1 QRISD
6 TDVRQDILMDHA
18 LRTISYIADIGD
30 LVVLM
35 ARRMS
40 ASSSDEQC
48 NQVDGVKKT
57 PKVICHVFESDEASF
72 IAQSIGQAFQVAYVE
87 FLRANGID
95 DPSYLRQI
103 DYQEVL
109 NSQEL
114 LGDELEMFARK
125 ETQKDV
131 VVPKKSGEPLGI
143 VVVESGWGS
152 MLPTVVL
159 AHMNPAGPAAR
170 SNQLNIGDQI
180 INING
185 ISLVG
190 LPLSA
195 AQTNIKNVKT
205 ATAVRLTVVSTPP
218 VVEVRIRRPDT
229 KYQLGFSVQNGVIC
243 SLLRGG

>member
-1 QRISD
+1 
-6 TDVRQDILMDHA
+6 
-18 LRTISYIADIGD
+18 
-30 LVVLM
+30 
-35 ARRMS
+35 
-40 ASSSDEQC
+40 
-48 NQVDGVKKT
+48 
-57 PKVICHVFESDEASF
+57 
-72 IAQSIGQAFQVAYVE
+72 
-87 FLRANGID
+87 
-95 DPSYLRQI
+95 
-103 DYQEVL
+103 
-109 NSQEL
+109 
-114 LGDELEMFARK
+114 MFARK

-195 AQTNIKNVKT
+195 AQTNIKNTKT

-243 SLLRGG
+243 SLLRGGIAERGGFAWATESSRSTISRWWLWRTTAS